1 MTVETQT
8 GPDET
13 ARLQALRQYGILDTP
28 AEPKFDRIVR
38 LAARLLDMPI
48 SLVSLVDET
57 RQWFKAKIGLDAS
70 ETPRSMAFCAHAIQG
85 EDVMVV
91 EDAGRDPRFVENPLV
106 TGDPL
111 IRFYDGAP
119 LTTDDGYKLG
129 TLCVIDRVP
138 RQLTLEQTMLLED
151 LAGLVVDEMELRRA
165 MGLLR
170 QLATTDPMTGLL
182 NRRSFL
188 SQAESEWQRSS
199 RFAQP
204 LSLLILDIDHFKHVN
219 DNFGHDAGDQVISRV
234 AQICD
239 AQKRAH
245 DLAARYGGE
254 EFVLMMPET
263 DLAGAYRFAERLR
276 EAVAEDDIAHGEKVI
291 KATVSIG
298 VAEMAQAKSVDDML
312 KLADQALY
320 EAKKNGRNRVV
331 SSRAR

>member
-1 MTVETQT
+1 MAAQVET
-8 GPDET
+8 GIDET
-13 ARLQALRQYGILDTP
+13 ARLEALRCYSILDTP

-57 RQWFKAKIGLDAS
+57 RQWFKAKVGLDAV
-70 ETPRSMAFCAHAIQG
+70 ETPRSIAFCAHAIQ
-85 EDVMVV
+85 DDSVMVV
-91 EDAGRDPRFVENPLV
+91 EDAGLDPRFIDNPLV

-111 IRFYDGAP
+111 IRFYAGAP

-138 RQLTLEQTMLLED
+138 RQLTFEQTMLLED

-165 MGLLR
+165 MSLLR

-188 SQAESEWQRSS
+188 SQAESEWQRSL
-199 RFAQP
+199 RFARP
-204 LSLLILDIDHFKHVN
+204 LSLLILDIDHFKHIN
-219 DNFGHDAGDQVISRV
+219 DNFGHDAGDQVISRI
-234 AQICD
+234 AGICD
-239 AQKRAH
+239 TQKRAH

-254 EFVLMMPET
+254 EFVMMMPET
-263 DLAGAYRFAERLR
+263 DLAGASSFAERLR
-276 EAVAEDDIAHGEKVI
+276 QAVAAEEVRHGGKTI

-298 VAEMAQAKSVDDML
+298 ITEMGQTASVENMLKQADEALYQAK
-312 KLADQALY
+312 
-320 EAKKNGRNRVV
+320 NTGRNRVCGG
-331 SSRAR
+331 

>member
-1 MTVETQT
+1 MVVQTQT
-8 GPDET
+8 SLDET
-13 ARLQALRQYGILDTP
+13 ARLLALRQYGILDTP

-57 RQWFKAKIGLDAS
+57 RQWFKAKVGLDAS

-85 EDVMVV
+85 DDVMVV
-91 EDAGRDPRFVENPLV
+91 EDAGLDPRFVENPLV

-111 IRFYDGAP
+111 IRFYAGAP
-119 LTTDDGYKLG
+119 LTTDDGHKLG
-129 TLCVIDRVP
+129 TLCVIDRIP

-165 MGLLR
+165 MGLVR

-199 RFAQP
+199 RFARP
-204 LSLLILDIDHFKHVN
+204 MSLLILDIDHFKHIN
-219 DNFGHDAGDQVISRV
+219 DSFGHDAGDGVISRI
-234 AQICD
+234 AKICD
-239 AQKRAH
+239 VQKRAH

-254 EFVLMMPET
+254 EFVILMPET
-263 DLAGAYRFAERLR
+263 DLAGACRFAERLR
-276 EAVAEDDIAHGEKVI
+276 EAVAADSVRHDGNTI

-298 VAEMAQAKSVDDML
+298 VAEMAQAKSVDDLL
-312 KLADQALY
+312 KRADLALY
-320 EAKKNGRNRVV
+320 KAKNAGRNRVCGG
-331 SSRAR
+331 